1 MSNSKPEIG
10 IFGGTFNPIHFG
22 HLRLAE
28 EVRERLSLERI
39 IFIPSCVPPLKKEE
53 VVSADDRLSMVRMA
67 IEGNPFFE
75 LSDIEC
81 KRKGVSYTVETLREL
96 KGTVKNKRYVFI
108 MGIDS
113 FLELPLWY
121 RPEEFIELT
130 DIAVLNRPP
139 YRIKELYGSPY
150 LKKKSD
156 KTEFLYH
163 RPQMMG
169 QGEIQVNA
177 LELSS
182 GRTLYVIP
190 VTGLNISASE
200 IRRLLKNGKS
210 VKYLLPES
218 VESYII
224 SKGLYKQK

>member
-1 MSNSKPEIG
+1 MNNSTPEIG

-28 EVRERLSLERI
+28 EVRERLSLERV
-39 IFIPSCVPPLKKEE
+39 IFIPSCQPPLKKED
-53 VVSADDRLSMVRMA
+53 VISADDRLNMVRMA

-96 KGTVKNKRYVFI
+96 KGSLGNRNFVFI

-121 RPEEFIELT
+121 RPEEVIELA
-130 DIAVLNRPP
+130 DIAILNRPP
-139 YRIKELYGSPY
+139 HKIEELYSSIYVRHNSEQKIGDV
-150 LKKKSD
+150 K
-156 KTEFLYH
+156 
-163 RPQMMG
+163 
-169 QGEIQVNA
+169 I

-182 GRTLYVIP
+182 GKNLYVMP

-200 IRRLLKNGKS
+200 IRKLLKNGKS
-210 VKYLLPES
+210 IKYLLPES

-224 SKGLYKQK
+224 SKGLYKKDRE

>member
-1 MSNSKPEIG
+1 
-10 IFGGTFNPIHFG
+10 
-22 HLRLAE
+22 
-28 EVRERLSLERI
+28 
-39 IFIPSCVPPLKKEE
+39 
-53 VVSADDRLSMVRMA
+53 MA
-67 IEGNPFFE
+67 IEGNLFFE

-81 KRKGVSYTVETLREL
+81 KRKGISYTVETLREL
-96 KGTVKNKRYVFI
+96 KETVKNKRYVFI

-121 RPEEFIELT
+121 RPEEVIELT

-139 YRIKELYGSPY
+139 YQIEELYGSPY
-150 LKKKSD
+150 LKKKES
-156 KTEFLYH
+156 LYN
-163 RPQMMG
+163 RPQMME
-169 QGEIQVNA
+169 QDELQVKA

-190 VTGLNISASE
+190 VTGLNITASE
-200 IRRLLKNGKS
+200 IRKLLKNGKS